1 MTKQQTK
8 QNFIFNL
15 MYQIL
20 ENQTNAVNGLLTNEA
35 HKKSNKLMSD
45 CLAFIDVD
53 KKKVK
58 TETNKN
64 REEFNEIFNYWNESK
79 EWQYHKCIT
88 SHKSA
93 MSKQL
98 KSFSAKEI
106 IESIN
111 NYINI
116 VEDEKCY
123 FSHKWTLTDFLNRG
137 FMNFLDTAKPFENYN
152 RSFKNGSRTNKQ
164 TTISDEK
171 RESITANFK

>member
-1 MTKQQTK
+1 
-8 QNFIFNL
+8 
-15 MYQIL
+15 
-20 ENQTNAVNGLLTNEA
+20 
-35 HKKSNKLMSD
+35 
-45 CLAFIDVD
+45 
-53 KKKVK
+53 
-58 TETNKN
+58 
-64 REEFNEIFNYWNESK
+64 
-79 EWQYHKCIT
+79 
-88 SHKSA
+88 